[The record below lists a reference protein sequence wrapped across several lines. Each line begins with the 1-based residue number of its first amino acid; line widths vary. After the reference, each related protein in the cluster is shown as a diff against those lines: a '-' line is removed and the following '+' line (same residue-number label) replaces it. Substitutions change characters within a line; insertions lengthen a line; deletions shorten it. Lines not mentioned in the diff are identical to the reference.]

1 MIYKRE
7 DIERFK
13 NSVRLNINRIT
24 NFLSSSKFDLE
35 VNDGESVRLS
45 LNEDFGV
52 KLEISTRNNYA
63 DVLLDKGQ
71 INEIKTWIKKIEDV
85 L

>member
-7 DIERFK
+7 DVERFK